1 MKPSCAAE
9 LWEEAREG
17 LLVHEDRKVVYLN
30 PKAAELLQV
39 EREKVLGKPLL
50 LALRDHRL
58 EALALFGGE
67 RTLEVRGRWL
77 SVKALPGALYL
88 LDETRVRTKEEAL
101 EEAAQV
107 LAHEFRTPLAGIL
120 SLLEALTPKGKEE
133 ETVLAHIKAEALRLA
148 RLSEDLSLEGPRP
161 GRIFNLEELWPRLQ
175 TLLRERL
182 KGRVVL
188 YEAKGE
194 VRADPDAVFQAL
206 LNLLD
211 NALKYGKDPI
221 RVVGFQEGGR
231 LHLEVRDQGP
241 PLFPSR
247 DPEAYEPFFLPG
259 HRGFQGGL
267 GRGLGLYL
275 VRRLS
280 QSWGGGAYGLRREGE
295 NAFGVYFP
303 LDWEKE
309 A

>member
-1 MKPSCAAE
+1 MKH
-9 LWEEAREG
+9 WEEAREG
-17 LLVHEDRKVVYLN
+17 IVVHEDRRVVYLN
-30 PKAAELLQV
+30 PKAAELLGV
-39 EREKVLGKPLL
+39 ERDKVLGKPLL

-67 RTLEVRGRWL
+67 RVFQVRGRWL
-77 SVKALPGALYL
+77 SAKAVPGALYL
-88 LDETRVRTKEEAL
+88 LDETEGRARRLDL

-120 SLLEALTPKGKEE
+120 SLLEALSPKTSEE
-133 ETVLAHIKAEALRLA
+133 EAVLAHLKAEALRLA
-148 RLSEDLSLEGPRP
+148 RLVEGLSSEGFRTARVFDLK
-161 GRIFNLEELWPRLQ
+161 ELWPRLKA
-175 TLLRERL
+175 LLKERL
-182 KGRVVL
+182 EGREVL
-188 YEAKGE
+188 YAAKGE
-194 VRADPDAVFQAL
+194 VKADPDTVFQAL

-221 RVVGFQEGGR
+221 RVVSFLGEGR

-241 PLFPSR
+241 PL
-247 DPEAYEPFFLPG
+247 EAYEPLFLPG

-280 QSWGGGAYGLRREGE
+280 GNWGGGAYALRREGE

>member
-1 MKPSCAAE
+1 VKY
-9 LWEEAREG
+9 WEEAREG
-17 LLVHEDRKVVYLN
+17 LLVHEDRRVVYLN
-30 PKAAELLQV
+30 PKAAQLLGV

-67 RTLEVRGRWL
+67 RVLEVRGRWL
-77 SVKALPGALYL
+77 SARALPGALYL
-88 LDETRVRTKEEAL
+88 LDETEERARRLGL

-120 SLLEALTPKGKEE
+120 SLLEALTPRGPEE
-133 ETVLAHIKAEALRLA
+133 EAVLAHLKAEARRLA
-148 RLSEDLSLEGPRP
+148 RLVEDLSLEGRRP
-161 GRIFNLEELWPRLQ
+161 GRVFDLEELWPRLQ
-175 TLLRERL
+175 ALLRERL
-182 KGRVVL
+182 QGRAVL

-194 VRADPDAVFQAL
+194 VRADPDAVFQVL

-211 NALKYGKDPI
+211 NALKYGQDPV
-221 RVVGFQEGGR
+221 RVVSFREEGR

-241 PLFPSR
+241 PL
-247 DPEAYEPFFLPG
+247 EAYEPLFLPG

-280 QSWGGGAYGLRREGE
+280 GTWGGGAYALRREGE

-303 LDWEKE
+303 LDWKKE